1 MNIKKKD
8 WISNFTLVGELKLGD
23 YSYKLDEV
31 SENNPDY
38 VYNSLNLGVDCGE
51 KHGTVFCEM
60 FGGYNSKKD
69 NIIYA
74 HGKKEDGK
82 DDWENSITVDWDDRN
97 NDDILDEIGD
107 SCFITVGLEKTEK
120 GKTYYKQFLSAYD
133 AIKYINETA
142 ESGMVVNVKGKL
154 QFSQYKD
161 TVQVRKNITS
171 IVLSKVEKVADYKAV
186 FTQTVLLDKDSVDK
200 KNIDKDKGVLYLDT
214 TVLDYVSK
222 IGNTEV
228 KSQYPFHYTF
238 DFAMNFEDEK
248 KCKLIMDKVLKVK
261 KDYTQI
267 TFEGEFVESGA
278 TVEVT
283 MDDVP
288 DDIKELIE
296 AGIYTEEQA
305 LERCSANGNRER
317 RMILMRPVIRLI
329 GEDKIPTI
337 QKFEERYTEEDL
349 TVDVSFE
356 DETADDVN
364 DSDDTDDDDDDD
376 FNIEDLFD

>member
-31 SENNPDY
+31 SENNPNY

-60 FGGYNSKKD
+60 FGGYNTKKD

-82 DDWENSITVDWDDRN
+82 DDWENSITVDWEDRN

-261 KDYTQI
+261 KGYTQI

-356 DETADDVN
+356 DETTDDVN
-364 DSDDTDDDDDDD
+364 DSDDTDDDDD

>member
-38 VYNSLNLGVDCGE
+38 VYNSLNLSVDCGE

-60 FGGYNSKKD
+60 FGGYNTKKD

-97 NDDILDEIGD
+97 NEDILDEIGD

-261 KDYTQI
+261 KGYTQI

-329 GEDKIPTI
+329 GDDKIPTI

-349 TVDVSFE
+349 TVDVTFE

-364 DSDDTDDDDDDD
+364 DSDDTDNDDDDD

>member
-60 FGGYNSKKD
+60 FGGYNTKKD

-97 NDDILDEIGD
+97 NEDILDEIGD

-200 KNIDKDKGVLYLDT
+200 KNIDKDKGILYLDT

-283 MDDVP
+283 IDDVP

-305 LERCSANGNRER
+305 LERCSTNGNRER
-317 RMILMRPVIRLI
+317 RMILMRPVIRLV
-329 GEDKIPTI
+329 GDDKIPTI

-364 DSDDTDDDDDDD
+364 DSDDTDDDDD

>member
-51 KHGTVFCEM
+51 KHGIVFCEM
-60 FGGYNSKKD
+60 FGGYNTKKD

-161 TVQVRKNITS
+161 TVQIRKNITS

-222 IGNTEV
+222 IGNTEI

-261 KDYTQI
+261 KGYTQI

-317 RMILMRPVIRLI
+317 RMILMRPVIRLV
-329 GEDKIPTI
+329 GDDKIPTI

-356 DETADDVN
+356 DEATDDVN
-364 DSDDTDDDDDDD
+364 DSDDTDADDDDD

>member
-60 FGGYNSKKD
+60 FGGYNTKKD

-82 DDWENSITVDWDDRN
+82 DDWENSITVDWNDRN
-97 NDDILDEIGD
+97 NEDILDEIGD

-161 TVQVRKNITS
+161 IVQVRKNITS

-261 KDYTQI
+261 KGYTQI

-329 GEDKIPTI
+329 GDDKIPTI

-364 DSDDTDDDDDDD
+364 DSDDTDDDDD

>member
-60 FGGYNSKKD
+60 FGGYNTKKD

-97 NDDILDEIGD
+97 NDDILDGIGD
-107 SCFITVGLEKTEK
+107 SCFVTVGLEKTEK

-261 KDYTQI
+261 KGYTQI

-329 GEDKIPTI
+329 GDDKIPTI

-364 DSDDTDDDDDDD
+364 DSDDTDDDDDD